1 MRRRILTLPVCD
13 PAVKLLRLF
22 SCLTKYFLACKPD
35 LFRCAVGFVQEKKHK
50 KDRKHSSKD
59 KKEKKK
65 RDRHGEDRDTRDQAG
80 SPDLHSLRKD
90 ALKAK
95 RQEPSV

>member
-1 MRRRILTLPVCD
+1 MRSRCEASGSVFMFDKELFIMQPRPV
-13 PAVKLLRLF
+13 P
-22 SCLTKYFLACKPD
+22 T
-35 LFRCAVGFVQEKKHK
+35 RCGFFQEKKHK

-90 ALKAK
+90 ALEAK